1 MKPKLAS
8 PTLNAL
14 RPLLPAY
21 AGLFA
26 LSLFLPFLYFSAPLF
41 VSQIMER
48 VTTSRSE
55 LTLFFLAIIAL
66 FLLSVHAFLEWV
78 RQKAL
83 RRIGADIDQRLGL
96 VLFDAMHR
104 PRPAA
109 GLNASPSTLNDFN
122 IVRDTLSSTSVSA
135 VFDAFWSPLFIIA
148 MALVHW
154 VFGLY
159 ALLMV
164 VFSAAMSLL
173 NAALVKNDNERF
185 QRMSGKAAEFGF
197 AVTRNVET
205 VRALGMLPRLR
216 DRWYDLHGRMLGW
229 QQAAAR
235 PNDIIA
241 AVVRFVRNAQMVLIY
256 VIGIILFLQQEVST
270 SVVFIAM
277 IVMLRAMG
285 PIDSLITNW
294 RSYAGFASAL
304 SRVDAI
310 LKDATQQT
318 NRISLPGLSGPLV
331 VSRVFASAPGGDKPI
346 LTDVS
351 FSVAQGRTVG
361 IVGPSGAGKS
371 CLARVLV
378 GVWPPRR
385 GSIAIGDHDL
395 SHWNEDD
402 LGQQMGYMPQDVE
415 LLPGT
420 IAENIAR
427 FDPKAAEDSS
437 GIIAAAELA
446 GITDL
451 IKLLP
456 EGYNTRVG
464 PGGHVLSGGQ
474 RSRIALARAVYG
486 MPSFIVLD
494 EPNSNLDAL
503 AEQSL
508 MTMLQK
514 LQAMQSTVL
523 IVTHKLNILNYCD
536 DVLVLNAGTVQA
548 FGTRDQIVDRIPRIR
563 SQPNLMV
570 IEGSAEGRRS

>member
-1 MKPKLAS
+1 MTAS
-8 PTLNAL
+8 PT
-14 RPLLPAY
+14 
-21 AGLFA
+21 
-26 LSLFLPFLYFSAPLF
+26 
-41 VSQIMER
+41 
-48 VTTSRSE
+48 
-55 LTLFFLAIIAL
+55 
-66 FLLSVHAFLEWV
+66 
-78 RQKAL
+78 
-83 RRIGADIDQRLGL
+83 
-96 VLFDAMHR
+96 
-104 PRPAA
+104 
-109 GLNASPSTLNDFN
+109 TLNDFN
-122 IVRDTLSSTSVSA
+122 TVRDVLSGSSVSA
-135 VFDAFWSPLFIIA
+135 VFDAFWAPIFIVA
-148 MALVHW
+148 MAFIHW
-154 VFGLY
+154 VFGIY
-159 ALLMV
+159 ALMLV
-164 VFSAAMSLL
+164 LFSVGASWL
-173 NAALVKNDNERF
+173 NHVLVKNDS
-185 QRMSGKAAEFGF
+185 QRSSSMFAKAGEFGL
-197 AVTRNVET
+197 AVTRNVEA

-216 DRWYDLHGRMLGW
+216 DRWYDLHARMLGW
-229 QQAAAR
+229 QQAASR
-235 PNDIIA
+235 PNDILA
-241 AVVRFVRNAQMVLIY
+241 TMVRFVRNAQMILIY
-256 VIGIILFLQQEVST
+256 TVGTILFLHQEISMAVIF
-270 SVVFIAM
+270 VAM
-277 IVMLRAMG
+277 IVMLRALA

-294 RSYAGFASAL
+294 RTYAGFASAL
-304 SRVDAI
+304 ARVDDI
-310 LKDATQQT
+310 LKDADDRDA
-318 NRISLPGLSGPLV
+318 RISLPGLSGPLV
-331 VSRVFASAPGGDKPI
+331 VSRVYATAPGSDRPI

-351 FSVAQGRTVG
+351 FTVAQGRTVG

-378 GVWPPRR
+378 GIWAPRR

-395 SHWNEDD
+395 SHWNEDE

-437 GIIAAAELA
+437 GIIAAAELT

-451 IKLLP
+451 VKSLP
-456 EGYNTRVG
+456 DGYNTRVG
-464 PGGHVLSGGQ
+464 TGGHVLSGGQ

-486 MPSFIVLD
+486 MPAFIVLD

-570 IEGSAEGRRS
+570 IEGTAEGRRS